1 MKDIIIKSY
10 EEELGNELYILHV
23 PNNVNSESLKSALDM
38 ASKYASAT
46 EVYSQEDADY
56 YELDNNWKK
65 AWYDGNGI
73 ERFFNYLKVVYGWNY
88 DNLNYD
94 YEFEW

>member
-10 EEELGNELYILHV
+10 EEELGNELYVLHV
-23 PNNVNSESLKSALDM
+23 PKNTESNELKKALDM
-38 ASKYASAT
+38 ASKYAKAT
-46 EVYSQEDADY
+46 QVDNKDDATF
-56 YELDNNWKK
+56 YELDENWQK

-73 ERFFNYLKVVYGWNY
+73 ERFFNYLKVVYDWDY
-88 DNLNYD
+88 DDITYD

>member
-10 EEELGNELYILHV
+10 EEELGNELFILHI
-23 PNNVNSESLKSALDM
+23 PSNTDSKKLQSALDM
-38 ASKYASAT
+38 ASKYASAL
-46 EVYSQEDADY
+46 EVYNKEDADY
-56 YELDNNWKK
+56 YGLDNNWEK

-73 ERFFNYLKVVYGWNY
+73 ERFFNYLKVVYNWDY
-88 DNLNYD
+88 DSINYD